1 MAANGTEV
9 QRAGLSA
16 AVDRLS
22 THSTEWSCERVLDE
36 GLDLVRDC
44 SWADASMLYSVTPD
58 RVVELCRRPVSP
70 WSTPGQLPLGWFP
83 WGLAPLNPQRYL
95 LVEDAAALPVQPGSS
110 ATLGDLGISSCLHLP
125 ILERGAPVGAMHLYW
140 NEPRLAWDDE
150 RGRLLRTLGR
160 FLLARASTQSDD
172 APS

>member
-1 MAANGTEV
+1 MTANPTEV

-44 SWADASMLYSVTPD
+44 SWADASMLYAVAPD
-58 RVVELCRRPVSP
+58 RVTELSRRPVSP
-70 WSTPGQLPLGWFP
+70 WPTPAELPLDWFP
-83 WGLAPLNPQRYL
+83 WGLAPLSPQRYL
-95 LVEDAAALPVQPGSS
+95 LVEDATALPVSPGSGE
-110 ATLGDLGISSCLHLP
+110 TLGDLGIRSCLHLP
-125 ILERGAPVGAMHLYW
+125 ILERSVPVGAVHLYW
-140 NEPRLAWDDE
+140 SEPRLHWDDE

-160 FLLARASTQSDD
+160 FLLARAFG
-172 APS
+172 

>member
-1 MAANGTEV
+1 MTARPIEA

-22 THSTEWSCERVLDE
+22 IHSTEWTCERVLDE

-44 SWADASMLYSVTPD
+44 SWADASLLYSVTPD
-58 RVVELCRRPVSP
+58 RVVELCRRPPSATASP
-70 WSTPGQLPLGWFP
+70 GELPLDWFP

-95 LVEDAAALPVQPGSS
+95 LVEDATALPWSPDSDER
-110 ATLGDLGISSCLHLP
+110 LGDLGISSCLHLP
-125 ILERGAPVGAMHLYW
+125 ILERSVPVGAVHLYW
-140 NEPRLAWDDE
+140 SEPRLNWDDE

-160 FLLARASTQSDD
+160 FLLARAS
-172 APS
+172 A